1 MNPTRPNPPIRWLPW
16 TLGLVAILVTGA
28 VLFLFNPTQYGLYPA
43 CPLHKLTGLSCPGCG
58 SLRALHQLAHG
69 HFGEALRLNPP
80 LMIALPFLSWMV
92 LRRMTVELGVRPLP
106 QIPLSRRWGWRL
118 LIGVL
123 IFSILRNLPFAPFSR
138 LAP

>member
-58 SLRALHQLAHG
+58 SLRALHQLGHG
-69 HFGEALRLNPP
+69 HFAEALRLNPP
-80 LMIALPFLSWMV
+80 LMIALPFLAWILLQRIALEIGFRSWPT
-92 LRRMTVELGVRPLP
+92 LSWPRRR
-106 QIPLSRRWGWRL
+106 GWL
-118 LIGVL
+118 VVAGVL
-123 IFSILRNLPFAPFSR
+123 LFSLLRNLPFEPFSR